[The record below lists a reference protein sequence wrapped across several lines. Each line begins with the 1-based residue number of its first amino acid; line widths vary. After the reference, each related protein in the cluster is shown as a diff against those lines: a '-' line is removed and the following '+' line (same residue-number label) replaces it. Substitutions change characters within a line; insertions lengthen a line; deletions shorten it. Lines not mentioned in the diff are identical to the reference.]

1 MFQCLLVKCIP
12 TIRQTNFEKQTATQ
26 HNMSYNRT
34 SRSCNK
40 KTKTKTP
47 FCTVCH
53 AAGLSKAVYTSH
65 YVRDR
70 PGGVVVCPTLLKV
83 ECRYCHKTGHT
94 PKHCPEIKAREE
106 RRAKAER
113 RAAKRAEAKVAPK
126 PKKTK
131 KPEPTKKQASSNAFA
146 ALLSDSD
153 DEGSTKQVTCCSKR
167 VVAKKQPEFPALG
180 GGKAMQVQV
189 QVQVAPGSSWASMVT
204 KAPKTVVKK
213 ATVAPVPSTAKKEKN
228 NSGFR
233 IRSWADEMDSDNEDD
248 DWSVTNWS
256 YKLDLQPDVDSD
268 SDDEDDGSAWYS

>member
-1 MFQCLLVKCIP
+1 MRIP
-12 TIRQTNFEKQTATQ
+12 PTRLTNFEKQTATQ
-26 HNMSYNRT
+26 HDNMSYNKT
-34 SRSCNK
+34 SRSNNK
-40 KTKTKTP
+40 KTKTP

-131 KPEPTKKQASSNAFA
+131 KPEPTKKQASNAFA
-146 ALLSDSD
+146 AFLSDSD
-153 DEGSTKQVTCCSKR
+153 EEEPRKQVTCCSKR

-180 GGKAMQVQV
+180 GGKAVQVQV

-204 KAPKTVVKK
+204 KAPKPVVKK
-213 ATVAPVPSTAKKEKN
+213 ASVAPVPSTAKKEKSN
-228 NSGFR
+228 NGFR
-233 IRSWADEMDSDNEDD
+233 MRSWADEMDSDIEDD
-248 DWSVTNWS
+248 DCSVGSWD
-256 YKLDLQPDVDSD
+256 YKLDLQPDVDGD
-268 SDDEDDGSAWYS
+268 SDEEEDDGTAWY

>member
-1 MFQCLLVKCIP
+1 MRIP
-12 TIRQTNFEKQTATQ
+12 PTRLTNFEKQTATQ
-26 HNMSYNRT
+26 HDNMSYNKT
-34 SRSCNK
+34 SRSNNK
-40 KTKTKTP
+40 KTKTP

-131 KPEPTKKQASSNAFA
+131 KPEPTKKQASNAFA
-146 ALLSDSD
+146 AFLSDSD
-153 DEGSTKQVTCCSKR
+153 EEEPRKQVTCCSKR
-167 VVAKKQPEFPALG
+167 VVARAKQPEFPALG
-180 GGKAMQVQV
+180 GGKAVQVQV

-204 KAPKTVVKK
+204 KAPKPAIKK
-213 ATVAPVPSTAKKEKN
+213 ASVAPVPSTAKKEKSN
-228 NSGFR
+228 NGFR
-233 IRSWADEMDSDNEDD
+233 MKSWADSDSEDEDD
-248 DWSVTNWS
+248 CSVTSWD
-256 YKLDLQPDVDSD
+256 YKLDLQPDVDGD
-268 SDDEDDGSAWYS
+268 SDEEEDDGTAWY